1 MSDFRRL
8 FPFIRPY
15 LGKLVL
21 SLVLLVLA
29 GTSEVLT
36 TSLAIPLF
44 DDVLVLGKEA
54 PGAATSKVSF
64 LYRYLSALPGNRLTQ
79 LAFALLFLIG
89 WVFYVDWKLAALSM
103 LIAPVALALTL
114 TMGRSV
120 RRASRKS
127 RESIGSLSDTVQ
139 QTITGIRI
147 VKAFGM
153 EEHEQSRFREA
164 TKKLFQI
171 NLKSA
176 RVMFMNSPLMEFVRG
191 VRFVTLIYFVYSVTI
206 L

>member
-79 LAFALLFLIG
+79 LAFSLLFL
-89 WVFYVDWKLAALSM
+89 
-103 LIAPVALALTL
+103 TL
-114 TMGRSV
+114 FKGVWLFS
-120 RRASRKS
+120 
-127 RESIGSLSDTVQ
+127 
-139 QTITGIRI
+139 
-147 VKAFGM
+147 FHHGM
-153 EEHEQSRFREA
+153 SWA
-164 TKKLFQI
+164 GPTL
-171 NLKSA
+171 
-176 RVMFMNSPLMEFVRG
+176 LMCLLHR
-191 VRFVTLIYFVYSVTI
+191 L
-206 L
+206 

>member
-64 LYRYLSALPGNRLTQ
+64 LYRYLSALLGIRLIQ
-79 LAFALLFLIG
+79 LAFAILVLIFFMVVCLYLF
-89 WVFYVDWKLAALSM
+89 
-103 LIAPVALALTL
+103 
-114 TMGRSV
+114 
-120 RRASRKS
+120 
-127 RESIGSLSDTVQ
+127 
-139 QTITGIRI
+139 
-147 VKAFGM
+147 
-153 EEHEQSRFREA
+153 
-164 TKKLFQI
+164 
-171 NLKSA
+171 N
-176 RVMFMNSPLMEFVRG
+176 
-191 VRFVTLIYFVYSVTI
+191 
-206 L
+206 